1 MNKHRFNYLVL
12 GGMALLMS
20 ACNNSESDLLEP
32 KLYFENREY
41 VFSLED
47 ESGVRS
53 FDLSSRLSS
62 MVSSQVDVSYAI
74 ADKSVLDEY
83 NTQYG
88 TAYEMFDASNVKLSS
103 ATSTIPSGKL
113 YAENVQLE
121 LSNLETLE
129 EGKSYALP
137 VRVQSTSISTLPVTS
152 IAYFILSKPL
162 KITKVGTFNSN
173 YISVKFPVGTYF
185 SSFTYEA
192 LVYIDRFGDNNTIM
206 GTEGKMILRIGDAGG
221 GVTPRDILEVAGTQG
236 YKVKEALQAKRWY
249 HIALTYDQPLGKTA
263 IYVNGSK
270 WAGSDWGI
278 PGFDPN
284 SDVGFNIGK
293 IPGFP
298 WGERPLYGK
307 MCELRV
313 WNVARTENQLKQNVL
328 GVDPKSDGLVLY
340 YKLNGTEVEEGGVI
354 TDSTGKINGT
364 TNGIRITTL
373 DTPVAIE

>member
-1 MNKHRFNYLVL
+1 MNKDRFNYLVL

-47 ESGVRS
+47 ESGVKS

-137 VRVQSTSISTLPVTS
+137 VRVQSTSISTLPGTS
-152 IAYFILSKPL
+152 IAYFILSKPQ
-162 KITKVGTFNSN
+162 KKTKVGTFNSN

-249 HIALTYDQPLGKTA
+249 HIALTYDQPLG
-263 IYVNGSK
+263 
-270 WAGSDWGI
+270 
-278 PGFDPN
+278 
-284 SDVGFNIGK
+284 
-293 IPGFP
+293 
-298 WGERPLYGK
+298 
-307 MCELRV
+307 
-313 WNVARTENQLKQNVL
+313 
-328 GVDPKSDGLVLY
+328 
-340 YKLNGTEVEEGGVI
+340 
-354 TDSTGKINGT
+354 
-364 TNGIRITTL
+364 
-373 DTPVAIE
+373 

>member
-1 MNKHRFNYLVL
+1 MNKHRFNYWVL

-32 KLYFENREY
+32 KLYFESKEFA
-41 VFSLED
+41 FSIEG
-47 ESGVRS
+47 ESEVKT
-53 FDLSSRLSS
+53 FNLTSRLSS
-62 MVSSQVDVSYAI
+62 LISSQVDVSYTI
-74 ADKSVLDEY
+74 ADQSVLDEY

-88 TAYEMFDASNVKLSS
+88 TAYKMFDTSNVKLSS

-113 YAENVQLE
+113 YADNVAVE
-121 LSNLETLE
+121 LSNLGTLE
-129 EGKSYALP
+129 EGVSYVLP
-137 VRVQSTSISTLPVTS
+137 VRVQSASISTLPGTS

-162 KITKVGTFNSN
+162 KIVKAGTFSN
-173 YISVKFPVGTYF
+173 HYISVKFPVGTYF

-192 LVYIDRFGDNNTIM
+192 LVYIDWFGNNNTIM

-221 GVTPRDILEVAGTQG
+221 GITPKDILEVAGTQG
-236 YKVKEALQAKRWY
+236 YKVKDALEAGRWY
-249 HIALTYDQPLGKTA
+249 HLALVYDQPSGKTG

-293 IPGFP
+293 IPGFQ
-298 WGERPLYGK
+298 WGERPIHGY
-307 MCELRV
+307 MSELRV

-328 GVDPKSDGLVLY
+328 GVNPKSEGLVLY
-340 YKLNGTEVEEGGVI
+340 YKLNGTEIQEGGI
-354 TDSTGKINGT
+354 IKDATGRINGA
-364 TNGIRITTL
+364 TNGIVIKTL
-373 DTPVAIE
+373 GTPVTID